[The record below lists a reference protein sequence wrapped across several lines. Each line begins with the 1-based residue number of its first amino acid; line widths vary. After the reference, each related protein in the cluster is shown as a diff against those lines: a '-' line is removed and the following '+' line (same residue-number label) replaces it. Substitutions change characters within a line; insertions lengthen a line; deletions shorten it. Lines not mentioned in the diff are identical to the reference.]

1 LAVQKTF
8 NCVVIAPSG
17 KLMDCQTTSVVFPAH
32 DGQVGVWY
40 NHIPMLCKLGLGIME
55 VKRLRDDQQIEEDFI
70 LVDGGFSMV
79 CANQLKVVSYDVIF
93 PRELKPEGVEQITA
107 NLKKEMSSTALDQ
120 QQRQHSARKLALL
133 THVLELTSAASGG
146 SGQKLST

>member
-1 LAVQKTF
+1 LAAQKTF

-17 KLMDCQTTSVVFPAH
+17 KLVDCQTTSVVFPAH

-40 NHIPMLCKLGLGIME
+40 NHMPMLCNLGLGIME
-55 VKRLRDDQQIEEDFI
+55 VKRLRDDQQTEEVFI

-79 CANQLKVVSYDVIF
+79 CANQLKVVSYDVIL
-93 PRELKPEGVEQITA
+93 PAELKPEGIEHIRA
-107 NLKKEMSSTALDQ
+107 NLTKEMSSGALDQ
-120 QQRQHSARKLALL
+120 QQRQHRARKLALL

-146 SGQKLST
+146 GHSS